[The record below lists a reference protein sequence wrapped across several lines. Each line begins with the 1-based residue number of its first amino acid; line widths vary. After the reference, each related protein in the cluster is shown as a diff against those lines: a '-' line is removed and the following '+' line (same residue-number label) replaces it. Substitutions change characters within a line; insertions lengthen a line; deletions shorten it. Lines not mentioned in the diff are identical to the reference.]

1 MEHAINRGGVTDVS
15 IGTRGSSTMHLV
27 STYIHHELTAE
38 KAAELTQLVEKAV
51 LHAIE
56 TWVAA

>member
-1 MEHAINRGGVTDVS
+1 
-15 IGTRGSSTMHLV
+15 MHLV